1 MTFPKLRF
9 SKFKKFIF
17 RSVFREL
24 QLTQISLNF
33 KTSRCNL
40 EIFWSSS
47 KTVCDFSVIL
57 ILKRRSKKSNSPCI
71 LLSKNIIF
79 NKNETESKIANMVL
93 ERRTLRFTS
102 FKNRKLKV
110 KLWWVGVCDRKK
122 KAFFVQFI
130 FIFTEHFVVTGEN
143 TCWSEHTCWSE
154 ILIKLLC
161 IFLENFFIKIPL
173 EVCFWLNSELLSK
186 PSTMPIPKT
195 SLKSSSLTPL
205 FIS

>member
-47 KTVCDFSVIL
+47 KTVCDLSVIL

-143 TCWSEHTCWSE
+143 TCWSEHTC
-154 ILIKLLC
+154 
-161 IFLENFFIKIPL
+161 
-173 EVCFWLNSELLSK
+173 
-186 PSTMPIPKT
+186 
-195 SLKSSSLTPL
+195 
-205 FIS
+205 